1 MIKILVVDDD
11 TELRAN
17 LSEVLQGAG
26 YETFEATSG
35 QEACDVART
44 GDFDIVL
51 LDLMMPRMSGMDVL
65 GEMKKISP
73 RSKVVMITAFATVGN
88 AVEAIKKGASDYIA
102 KPFKINEL
110 LITVR
115 RVIEEASFEREV
127 KNLDLDFVLS
137 SLSNPIRRHIVM
149 LLHERTT
156 MRLMELTRALDVEDH
171 TKVLFHLKSLRESD
185 LIEQNPDK
193 SYGLTKEG
201 LRAVECLSVIKG
213 YLIT

>member
-1 MIKILVVDDD
+1 M
-11 TELRAN
+11 
-17 LSEVLQGAG
+17 
-26 YETFEATSG
+26 
-35 QEACDVART
+35 
-44 GDFDIVL
+44 
-51 LDLMMPRMSGMDVL
+51 
-65 GEMKKISP
+65 
-73 RSKVVMITAFATVGN
+73 
-88 AVEAIKKGASDYIA
+88 
-102 KPFKINEL
+102 
-110 LITVR
+110 
-115 RVIEEASFEREV
+115 IEEASFEREV

-185 LIEQNPDK
+185 LIEQNADK